1 MQILGSLFQGV
12 TSKQDWPSYDL
23 HHHTSESSYYGL
35 TQTKNSACSYEK
47 VQFLLAFS
55 VSKIQ
60 LYVLGKS
67 NGEVYL
73 SSLPTESAASIP
85 AEIPTWRVLNA
96 GPSEPNQSDADNS
109 RQADTLRSSA
119 EDGRWGKA
127 VQPARA
133 RVI

>member
-12 TSKQDWPSYDL
+12 TSKQDWPSYD

-47 VQFLLAFS
+47 VQFLLAFF

-96 GPSEPNQSDADNS
+96 VPQSPINPVRKIAGKQTRSDQVQKTEGGERPFNLPEP
-109 RQADTLRSSA
+109 
-119 EDGRWGKA
+119 
-127 VQPARA
+127 V
-133 RVI
+133 